1 MSTFNKIYK
10 SVVKES
16 AMEGANSTYSI
27 GNELYRFLE
36 DLEDDA
42 RLKSGESAKVKLK
55 EIIDELNDI
64 VGQDRYDRDDLA
76 RILKMD

>member
-10 SVVKES
+10 SIVKES
-16 AMEGANSTYSI
+16 VMEDTDSTYSI